1 MSYFCV
7 WCFSVWRGCLIF
19 AFGALAGRGW
29 CLIFAFGALAGG
41 RVSYFCVWCFRKAGG
56 CLIFAFG
63 ALACGDGVLF
73 LRLVL

>member
-1 MSYFCV
+1 M
-7 WCFSVWRGCLIF
+7 LE
-19 AFGALAGRGW
+19 W